1 MESDIVFDSSRERR
15 WAMSARDSSG
25 DSPLGSSEGRAGGDV
40 PEDSRRD
47 VNQAG
52 NALNDGAAPQIVSPL
67 APAWLPADL
76 ADALSAP
83 ASGNH
88 SDVIA
93 EAFCQG
99 GPLDELP
106 PGPALAA
113 FLAAALTAA
122 SDPRPAAGPATESS
136 DSPPAAGTVAD
147 SAEPCP
153 TAGPGPE
160 NSDPRPAAG
169 APSESTEPRPG
180 AGPAAEGAEP
190 LAGTGGVPG
199 LARCGDNAL
208 LGLIRGWRRVAS
220 QAAAAELAAVAE
232 FTARRQAE
240 AKSAGEWDS
249 SAVGAADT
257 EIGAAL
263 TLTSRST
270 QLLIERATMLQ
281 ELPATAEALAAG
293 RIDMPKALVFITG
306 LSGQD
311 PELARMIET
320 QLIDRAPAQTT
331 GQLRAA
337 VNRALIAA
345 DPEAAERRREAE
357 EKQGRIER
365 QPEGSGTTAS
375 LAGRYLPVPA
385 TVAAWNNITAVARE
399 LRRSG
404 ASGTLDELRVQV
416 YLALLSGQAV
426 GGLTADSNDPAKG
439 SNLGGEDRGAD
450 ESGDR
455 TGANRA
461 SDGTGE
467 NHADDDVQPEA
478 RTETPDADLAEQLVP
493 SGPASR
499 ATDDART
506 PAGSPAT
513 GTSSPGGL
521 TGSVNLT
528 VPLVTLLGLAE
539 SPGGLGGFGPITAFT
554 ARDLAVRALDAPAV
568 RWCVTVADETGQP
581 VAHGCATR
589 KRRSRQDP
597 GWAFTIS
604 VSALAGDDCAHT
616 RARAAITGRLHCSG
630 TSCRSATSA
639 APRPAAGTPR
649 TAATTTTP
657 SRTTRAA
664 VPASATSARSA
675 VTITGS
681 NSPKVG
687 GWSNRR
693 PGSSSG

>member
-1 MESDIVFDSSRERR
+1 M
-15 WAMSARDSSG
+15 A
-25 DSPLGSSEGRAGGDV
+25 
-40 PEDSRRD
+40 
-47 VNQAG
+47 
-52 NALNDGAAPQIVSPL
+52 
-67 APAWLPADL
+67 
-76 ADALSAP
+76 
-83 ASGNH
+83 
-88 SDVIA
+88 
-93 EAFCQG
+93 
-99 GPLDELP
+99 
-106 PGPALAA
+106 
-113 FLAAALTAA
+113 
-122 SDPRPAAGPATESS
+122 
-136 DSPPAAGTVAD
+136 
-147 SAEPCP
+147 
-153 TAGPGPE
+153 
-160 NSDPRPAAG
+160 
-169 APSESTEPRPG
+169 
-180 AGPAAEGAEP
+180 
-190 LAGTGGVPG
+190 G

-208 LGLIRGWRRVAS
+208 LGLIRGWRRIAS

-249 SAVGAADT
+249 SAVTAADT

-270 QLLIERATMLQ
+270 HLLIERADMLQ

-306 LSGQD
+306 LNGQD
-311 PELARMIET
+311 PDLARTIES

-337 VNRALIAA
+337 VNRAVIAA

-365 QPEGSGTTAS
+365 EPEGGGTTAS

-426 GGLTADSNDPAKG
+426 GGLTADSNGPPADSSDPAEG
-439 SNLGGEDRGAD
+439 SNLGGED
-450 ESGDR
+450 S
-455 TGANRA
+455 
-461 SDGTGE
+461 
-467 NHADDDVQPEA
+467 
-478 RTETPDADLAEQLVP
+478 AEPSVP
-493 SGPASR
+493 AGPASG
-499 ATDDART
+499 AADDAQT
-506 PAGSPAT
+506 PARSLAT
-513 GTSSPGGL
+513 GTSGASGL

-568 RWCVTVADETGQP
+568 RWCVTVTDETGQP

-597 GWAFTIS
+597 GRAFTIS
-604 VSALAGDDCAHT
+604 VSALAGDDCAH
-616 RARAAITGRLHCSG
+616 ARESSHYRPPPLLRHLLQIRNQRCTAPGCRNAADRCDDDHTQPYDQGGRTCECNLGPLCRYHHRVKQSQGWRLEQPAPGIFVWVTPSGRIYTTGRESY
-630 TSCRSATSA
+630 A
-639 APRPAAGTPR
+639 A
-649 TAATTTTP
+649 
-657 SRTTRAA
+657 
-664 VPASATSARSA
+664 
-675 VTITGS
+675 
-681 NSPKVG
+681 
-687 GWSNRR
+687 
-693 PGSSSG
+693 

>member
-1 MESDIVFDSSRERR
+1 M
-15 WAMSARDSSG
+15 
-25 DSPLGSSEGRAGGDV
+25 
-40 PEDSRRD
+40 
-47 VNQAG
+47 
-52 NALNDGAAPQIVSPL
+52 
-67 APAWLPADL
+67 
-76 ADALSAP
+76 
-83 ASGNH
+83 
-88 SDVIA
+88 
-93 EAFCQG
+93 
-99 GPLDELP
+99 
-106 PGPALAA
+106 
-113 FLAAALTAA
+113 
-122 SDPRPAAGPATESS
+122 
-136 DSPPAAGTVAD
+136 
-147 SAEPCP
+147 
-153 TAGPGPE
+153 
-160 NSDPRPAAG
+160 
-169 APSESTEPRPG
+169 
-180 AGPAAEGAEP
+180 
-190 LAGTGGVPG
+190 PG

-208 LGLIRGWRRVAS
+208 LGLIRGWRRIAS

-306 LSGQD
+306 LNGQD
-311 PELARMIET
+311 PELARTIET

-345 DPEAAERRREAE
+345 DPEAAERRRAAE

-365 QPEGSGTTAS
+365 QPEGGGTTAS

-426 GGLTADSNDPAKG
+426 GGLTADSNEPAEGSDPAEG
-439 SNLGGEDRGAD
+439 NDLGGEDRGAD

-455 TGANRA
+455 TDANRA

-467 NHADDDVQPEA
+467 NRADDDAQPEV
-478 RTETPDADLAEQLVP
+478 RTETPDADPAEPSVP
-493 SGPASR
+493 SGPASG
-499 ATDDART
+499 ATNDAQT
-506 PAGSPAT
+506 PAGFPAT

-568 RWCVTVADETGQP
+568 RWCVTVTNETGQP

-616 RARAAITGRLHCSG
+616 RESSHYRPPLSLRHLLQIRNQRCTAPGCRNAADRCDDDHTQPYDQGGRTCECNLGPLCRYHHRVKQSQGWRLEQPAPGIFVWVTPSGRIYTTGRESY
-630 TSCRSATSA
+630 A
-639 APRPAAGTPR
+639 A
-649 TAATTTTP
+649 
-657 SRTTRAA
+657 
-664 VPASATSARSA
+664 
-675 VTITGS
+675 
-681 NSPKVG
+681 
-687 GWSNRR
+687 
-693 PGSSSG
+693 